1 MSLII
6 GDEVPD
12 FELPNQNGEPVRL
25 SDFRGKKAVVVVFY
39 PLSFTGICTGE
50 LCELRDN
57 IAQFQNDKVELLA
70 ISVDSKFTQKKFAEQ
85 EGYTF
90 SVLSDFWPHGGVA
103 KQFGVFLEENGFANR
118 GTFVINKEGK
128 LVAKFI
134 TAPGQAR
141 SLADYQKALELI

>member
-1 MSLII
+1 MSLLI
-6 GDEVPD
+6 GDAAPD

-57 IAQFQNDKVELLA
+57 IAQFQNEKVELLA

-103 KQFGVFLEENGFANR
+103 KQFGVFIEENGFANR
-118 GTFVINKEGK
+118 GTFVIDKDGNLAGQFVTE
-128 LVAKFI
+128 
-134 TAPGQAR
+134 PGQAR
-141 SLADYQKALELI
+141 DFASYKELVENL